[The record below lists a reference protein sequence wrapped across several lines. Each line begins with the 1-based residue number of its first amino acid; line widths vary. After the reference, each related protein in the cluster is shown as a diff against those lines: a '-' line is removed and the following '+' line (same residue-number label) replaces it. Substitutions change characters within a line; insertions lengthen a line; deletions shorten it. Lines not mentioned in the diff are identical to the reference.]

1 MVFSAKN
8 KTEVIG
14 VAVSVLRCV
23 VLYFSVVLAVRI
35 MGKRQIGELQPSE
48 LVITILISELAS
60 LPLQDLNMPL
70 IWGILPMFLLVGL
83 ELLMSFVA
91 LKSMK
96 FRRLF
101 YGSPIILINQGKV
114 NQYELLR
121 TRVSMEDIMEAMRG
135 NGIIRVEDVLIAVL
149 ETNGT
154 VSVIP
159 KPQCAPPTAEDLE
172 VKTEESGGI
181 PTILVMNGHR
191 LKKNLQERALDDH
204 DLSAILKGYSVA
216 LEDVFMLTMDDN
228 NKTFLIRKEDI

>member
-1 MVFSAKN
+1 M
-8 KTEVIG
+8 
-14 VAVSVLRCV
+14 AVSVLRCV
-23 VLYFSVVLAVRI
+23 LLYFSVVLAVRI

-70 IWGILPMFLLVGL
+70 IWGIMPMFLLVGL
-83 ELLMSFVA
+83 ELLMSFIA
-91 LKSMK
+91 LKSMR

-101 YGSPIILINQGKV
+101 YGRPIVLIYQGKV

-135 NGIIRVEDVLIAVL
+135 SGIIRVEDILIAVL

-159 KPQCAPPTAEDLE
+159 KPQCAPPTAEDLG
-172 VKTEESGGI
+172 VKTKEGGGI
-181 PTILVMNGHR
+181 PIILVMNGCK
-191 LKKNLQERALDDH
+191 LKKNMEDKSIDDYA
-204 DLSAILKGYSVA
+204 LSAIINGYGIKI
-216 LEDVFMLTMDDN
+216 EDIFMLTMDDDK
-228 NKTFLIRKEDI
+228 KTYLIRRESK